1 MLPSDFQ
8 SQFPDG
14 EFLALTDIYVQNFLN
29 AAVPFFDVGRW
40 GTWYSEG
47 LACYVAHSIV
57 VSKARAARTIN
68 QINGGATTEKHVGS
82 VGTSFDSQI
91 LNKQLSDTFLLTD
104 YGRRYCELRDMV
116 GLGGTIGAGCF
127 VAADGLDGL
136 DIL

>member
-1 MLPSDFQ
+1 MLNNTFQ
-8 SQFPDG
+8 RLSHLLRRIAG
-14 EFLALTDIYVQNFLN
+14 

-47 LACYVAHSIV
+47 LACYVAHAIV

-68 QINGGATTEKHVGS
+68 QIDRGATTEKHVGA

-116 GLGGTIGAGCF
+116 GEPAVELN
-127 VAADGLDGL
+127 
-136 DIL
+136 